1 MMLFQHCN
9 LLQAMPLH
17 KYKDYVGV
25 EYEPPH
31 GCFRLVEQV
40 FRGVYGIDLGKQD
53 AGLET
58 AQNKDRTARVQKK
71 LAEMTV
77 QVQEPQEGD
86 IVIVRGRP
94 WHIAVVIAPNMMLH
108 SYNGGT
114 SCVENYNDWRWVNRI
129 EGFYRYVGN
138 STGE

>member
-1 MMLFQHCN
+1 MMPSPHYSS
-9 LLQAMPLH
+9 LQAMSLE
-17 KYKDYVGV
+17 KYRIYVGV

-53 AGLET
+53 EGLEK
-58 AQNKDRTARVQKK
+58 AQSKDRTARIQRK
-71 LAEMTV
+71 LSEMTV
-77 QVQEPQEGD
+77 QVESPQEGD
-86 IVIVRGRP
+86 VAIVRGRP
-94 WHIAVVIAPNMMLH
+94 WHIAVIIAPNMMLH

-114 SCVENYNDWRWVNRI
+114 SCVEDYADWRWRNRI

>member
-1 MMLFQHCN
+1 
-9 LLQAMPLH
+9 MPQGN
-17 KYKDYVGV
+17 YRPFVGIQ
-25 EYEPPH
+25 YEPPH

-53 AGLET
+53 EGLEN
-58 AQNKDRTARVQKK
+58 AENRDRTARIQRK

-77 QVQEPQEGD
+77 EVTDPVEGD
-86 IVIVRGRP
+86 VAIIRGRP
-94 WHIAVVIAPNMMLH
+94 WHIAVVIGPKAMLH

-114 SCVENYNDWRWVNRI
+114 SCVEDYTNARWRNRI

-138 STGE
+138 GSSQQTSAQG

>member
-1 MMLFQHCN
+1 MLFHISS
-9 LLQAMPLH
+9 LRQAMPLS
-17 KYKDYVGV
+17 KYKPYIGI

-53 AGLET
+53 AGLEN
-58 AQNKDRTARVQKK
+58 AESKDRTARIQRK

-77 QVQEPQEGD
+77 KVDEPKEGD
-86 IVIVRGRP
+86 VAIIRGRP

-114 SCVENYNDWRWVNRI
+114 SCVENYAGPRWRNRI
-129 EGFYRYVGN
+129 EGFYRYVSN
-138 STGE
+138 RTG

>member
-1 MMLFQHCN
+1 MQLD
-9 LLQAMPLH
+9 
-17 KYKDYVGV
+17 KYRPYIGI

-53 AGLET
+53 EGLEN
-58 AQNKDRTARVQKK
+58 AQNKDRTARVQRK
-71 LAEMTV
+71 LAELTV
-77 QVQEPQEGD
+77 QVDEPQEGD
-86 IVIVRGRP
+86 VAIVKGRP

-114 SCVENYNDWRWVNRI
+114 SCVEDYESMRWVNRI

-138 STGE
+138 STGK

>member
-1 MMLFQHCN
+1 MQLD
-9 LLQAMPLH
+9 
-17 KYKDYVGV
+17 KYRPYIGI

-53 AGLET
+53 EGLEQ
-58 AQNKDRTARVQKK
+58 AQNKDRTARVQRK
-71 LAEMTV
+71 LADLTV
-77 QVQEPQEGD
+77 KVYDPQEGD
-86 IVIVRGRP
+86 VVIVKGRP

-114 SCVENYNDWRWVNRI
+114 SCVENYKDFRWTNRI

>member
-1 MMLFQHCN
+1 
-9 LLQAMPLH
+9 MPLS
-17 KYKDYVGV
+17 KYKPYIGI

-53 AGLET
+53 AGLEN
-58 AQNKDRTARVQKK
+58 AESKDRTARIQRK

-77 QVQEPQEGD
+77 KVDEPKEGD
-86 IVIVRGRP
+86 VAIIRGRP

-114 SCVENYNDWRWVNRI
+114 SCVENYAGPRWRNRI
-129 EGFYRYVGN
+129 EGFYRYVSN
-138 STGE
+138 RTG